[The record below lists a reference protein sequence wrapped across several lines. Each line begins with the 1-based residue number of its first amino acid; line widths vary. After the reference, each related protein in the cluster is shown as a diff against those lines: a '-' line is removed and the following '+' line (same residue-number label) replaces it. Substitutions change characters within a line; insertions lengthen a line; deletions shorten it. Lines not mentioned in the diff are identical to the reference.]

1 MGGRKRRKP
10 PRTCGCRPAGPHR
23 DSCSEAEPS
32 RRAAYEA
39 LSPAMQRRRHSVI
52 RASILKCRSSAKI
65 RRYVRIVR
73 RVTYQDR
80 VHLMFDSRCRSLS
93 LAVARSTY
101 DRRSALDRGSLA
113 GSLAGPRARVPAVR
127 ARAAS
132 AGTSTRAAARAA
144 ARARAARMRGPRSRT
159 RTSSPSCGLVSVS
172 AVIFCTSSPVATP
185 TRSSGA

>member
-10 PRTCGCRPAGPHR
+10 PRTCGCRPTGSYR

-39 LSPAMQRRRHSVI
+39 LSPAMQRRHSVI
-52 RASILKCRSSAKI
+52 RASVLKCRSSAKI

-73 RVTYQDR
+73 RVTYQDL

-113 GSLAGPRARVPAVR
+113 GSLAGPRARAPAVR

>member
-23 DSCSEAEPS
+23 GSCSEAEPS

-39 LSPAMQRRRHSVI
+39 LSAAMQRRHSVI
-52 RASILKCRSSAKI
+52 RASVLKCRSSAKI

-93 LAVARSTY
+93 LAVARPTH

-113 GSLAGPRARVPAVR
+113 GSLAGPRARAPAAR